1 MNKEESSLLT
11 YAGLGGIVA
20 CCLALELLGG
30 TVVLG
35 SIAAVVGLSTG
46 LMYVA
51 VVGLAGVLVALLIFV
66 YRQHTTRSSI
76 WNG

>member
-1 MNKEESSLLT
+1 MNKEDSSLLT
-11 YAGLGGIVA
+11 YAGLGGVVA

-35 SIAAVVGLSTG
+35 GIAAAVGLSTG

-51 VVGLAGVLVALLIFV
+51 GVGLVGVLIVLLTLG
-66 YRQHTTRSSI
+66 YRQYRQTSLKLGR
-76 WNG
+76 

>member
-1 MNKEESSLLT
+1 MNKEDSSLLT
-11 YAGLGGIVA
+11 YAGFGGVVA

-35 SIAAVVGLSTG
+35 GIAATVGLSMG

-51 VVGLAGVLVALLIFV
+51 IVGLAGVLVALLALL
-66 YRQHTTRSSI
+66 YRQSTTTSRV
-76 WNG
+76 

>member
-1 MNKEESSLLT
+1 MNKEDSSLLT
-11 YAGLGGIVA
+11 YAGLGGVVA

-35 SIAAVVGLSTG
+35 SIAAAVGLSTG

-51 VVGLAGVLVALLIFV
+51 VVGLAGVFVVLLGLV
-66 YRQHTTRSSI
+66 YRKHTTRSSV
-76 WNG
+76 

>member
-1 MNKEESSLLT
+1 MNKENSSLLT

-35 SIAAVVGLSTG
+35 SVAAVVGLSTG

-51 VVGLAGVLVALLIFV
+51 VVGLTGVLVALLSLV
-66 YRQHTTRSSI
+66 SRQYTTKTSI
-76 WNG
+76 

>member
-1 MNKEESSLLT
+1 MNKKDSSLLT
-11 YAGLGGIVA
+11 YAGFGGVVA

-35 SIAAVVGLSTG
+35 GIAATVGLSMG

-51 VVGLAGVLVALLIFV
+51 IVGLAGVLVALLALL
-66 YRQHTTRSSI
+66 YRQSTTTSRV
-76 WNG
+76 